1 MAGKTNKAKTA
12 NTFVRMECAS
22 CGTTNQ
28 NAFYMSKDAWHKHY
42 GKICYCKECVKA
54 IYSDYLEKYKD
65 MNLAVY
71 YTCRKIDVAY
81 IHANYLGAVENV
93 NNDNAKINGDSA
105 IISAYMKGFAFAER
119 NGWGTCF
126 DESQGEDQIDKLA
139 AFDAYTKIKKN
150 KKTARGTLNE
160 DDYENIEY
168 STEYLRNIWG
178 DYDVDDL
185 AFLQS
190 EYLDWEA
197 KLGGQIDEK
206 SIDIIVKQICCT
218 LLDINKER
226 AQGNDVTKKTQTLMS
241 LMNNAGLVE
250 KQNKV
255 TSTTLSAG
263 QRIEDIEKM
272 RPLKTVDPELN
283 DIDHLRMLYD
293 AYVGC
298 MARTLGKPN
307 AQTEDFDKLFAPY
320 TIDIIGSMTGGV
332 ANDSTE

>member
-1 MAGKTNKAKTA
+1 MAGKTNRAKIA

-28 NAFYMSKDAWHKHY
+28 NAFYMSKDSWHKHY
-42 GKICYCKECVKA
+42 GKISYCKECVKA

-105 IISAYMKGFAFAER
+105 IISAYMKGLAFAER

-178 DYDVDDL
+178 DYDDDDL

-197 KLGGQIDEK
+197 KLGGQIDDK
-206 SIDIIVKQICCT
+206 SIDIIVKQI
-218 LLDINKER
+218 
-226 AQGNDVTKKTQTLMS
+226 
-241 LMNNAGLVE
+241 
-250 KQNKV
+250 
-255 TSTTLSAG
+255 
-263 QRIEDIEKM
+263 
-272 RPLKTVDPELN
+272 
-283 DIDHLRMLYD
+283 
-293 AYVGC
+293 
-298 MARTLGKPN
+298 
-307 AQTEDFDKLFAPY
+307 
-320 TIDIIGSMTGGV
+320 
-332 ANDSTE
+332 

>member
-1 MAGKTNKAKTA
+1 
-12 NTFVRMECAS
+12 
-22 CGTTNQ
+22 
-28 NAFYMSKDAWHKHY
+28 MSKDAWHKHY

-168 STEYLRNIWG
+168 STEYLRIFGEIMMLTTWLSYSLNILTG
-178 DYDVDDL
+178 K
-185 AFLQS
+185 QS
-190 EYLDWEA
+190 LVVR
-197 KLGGQIDEK
+197 LTRNLLILSLNK
-206 SIDIIVKQICCT
+206 SAVLCLILT
-218 LLDINKER
+218 RKER
-226 AQGNDVTKKTQTLMS
+226 QERRQT
-241 LMNNAGLVE
+241 
-250 KQNKV
+250 
-255 TSTTLSAG
+255 
-263 QRIEDIEKM
+263 
-272 RPLKTVDPELN
+272 
-283 DIDHLRMLYD
+283 
-293 AYVGC
+293 
-298 MARTLGKPN
+298 
-307 AQTEDFDKLFAPY
+307 
-320 TIDIIGSMTGGV
+320 
-332 ANDSTE
+332 